1 MQVFVTTLTGNMIT
15 LEVKAAH
22 AIEVV
27 KPKIQDKEEIP
38 PDQQRPRPHSG
49 MQIFLRTFTGKMIT
63 LEVELADTTR
73 NVKTKLQN
81 KEGISSDQQRVISDR
96 KSLQDGRCLSE
107 YNVPRD
113 ATI

>member
-15 LEVKAAH
+15 WEVKAAH
-22 AIEVV
+22 TIEVV

-63 LEVELADTTR
+63 LDVELADTTN
-73 NVKTKLQN
+73 NVKTNFKTK
-81 KEGISSDQQRVISDR
+81 KE
-96 KSLQDGRCLSE
+96 SLQINNVLSLTGS
-107 YNVPRD
+107 NCKMAVF
-113 ATI
+113 

>member
-15 LEVKAAH
+15 WEVKAAH
-22 AIEVV
+22 TIEVV

-49 MQIFLRTFTGKMIT
+49 MQIFVRTFTGKMIT
-63 LEVELADTTR
+63 LDVELADTTK

-96 KSLQDGRCLSE
+96 K
-107 YNVPRD
+107 
-113 ATI
+113 